1 MNKIFTNAEIYN
13 ISASL
18 VEAFEKDNQNYF
30 SAKINFM
37 IQKNKSLFVSK
48 AIEIE
53 HARLAIIQKYGTR
66 NEENSNKYDIAPDKI
81 DVVNAELTELLS
93 IEQEINIFTF
103 SMDDL
108 TNVEFTPAQ
117 MEAIMFMVEEEAK
130 E

>member
-37 IQKNKSLFVSK
+37 IQKNKSLFVNK

-53 HARLAIIQKYGTR
+53 HARLAIIQNYGTK
-66 NEENSNKYDIAPDKI
+66 NEEDSNKYDIAPDKI
-81 DVVNAELTELLS
+81 DVVNTELTELLS
-93 IEQEINIFTF
+93 IEQELNIFTF

-108 TNVEFTPAQ
+108 ANVKFTPAQ

-130 E
+130 A

>member
-53 HARLAIIQKYGTR
+53 HARLAII
-66 NEENSNKYDIAPDKI
+66 
-81 DVVNAELTELLS
+81 
-93 IEQEINIFTF
+93 
-103 SMDDL
+103 
-108 TNVEFTPAQ
+108 
-117 MEAIMFMVEEEAK
+117 
-130 E
+130 

>member
-81 DVVNAELTELLS
+81 DVVNTELTELLS

-117 MEAIMFMVEEEAK
+117 MEAIMFMVEEEAV